1 MGILADNRDFPGL
14 PARYIFERGD
24 MTDQGKPTSVQIWP
38 DVLELLDE
46 AARRVGVSRETA
58 VNTMVMAALQYDVDE
73 IRDVLR
79 VKS

>member
-1 MGILADNRDFPGL
+1 
-14 PARYIFERGD
+14 
-24 MTDQGKPTSVQIWP
+24 MTEQGKPTSVQIWP
-38 DVLELLDE
+38 DVLAQLDE

-58 VNTMVMAALQYDVDE
+58 VNTMIMASLQYDVDD

>member
-1 MGILADNRDFPGL
+1 
-14 PARYIFERGD
+14 
-24 MTDQGKPTSVQIWP
+24 MTPDAKPTSVQIWP
-38 DVLELLDE
+38 DVLAQLDE

-58 VNTMVMAALQYDVDE
+58 VNTMIMASLQYDVDD

>member
-1 MGILADNRDFPGL
+1 
-14 PARYIFERGD
+14 
-24 MTDQGKPTSVQIWP
+24 MTPDTKPTSVQIWP
-38 DVLELLDE
+38 DVLAQLDE

-58 VNTMVMAALQYDVDE
+58 VNTMLMAGLQYDVDE

>member
-1 MGILADNRDFPGL
+1 
-14 PARYIFERGD
+14 

-38 DVLELLDE
+38 DVLAQLDE

-58 VNTMVMAALQYDVDE
+58 VNTMIMASLQYDVDD

>member
-1 MGILADNRDFPGL
+1 MP
-14 PARYIFERGD
+14 E
-24 MTDQGKPTSVQIWP
+24 THKPTSVQIWP
-38 DVLELLDE
+38 DVLAQLDE